1 MEEAMTD
8 RVMDVLGRIR
18 PMLNMDGGDVELVEV
33 RNEEVYLR
41 LKGACDGC
49 PSAFFT
55 LRMGI
60 ERALRS
66 EIPEIQRVIALP

>member
-1 MEEAMTD
+1 MQESMSD
-8 RVMDVLGRIR
+8 RVIGILGRIR

-33 RNEEVYLR
+33 RNQEVYLR

-66 EIPEIQRVIALP
+66 EIPEIQRVVALP

>member
-1 MEEAMTD
+1 MEEAMTE
-8 RVMDVLGRIR
+8 RVMGVLGRIR

-33 RNEEVYLR
+33 RNQEVYLR

-66 EIPEIQRVIALP
+66 EIPEIKRVVALP

>member
-33 RNEEVYLR
+33 RNQEVYLR

-66 EIPEIQRVIALP
+66 EIPEIKRVPALP

>member
-1 MEEAMTD
+1 MTE
-8 RVMDVLGRIR
+8 RVMGVLGRIR

-33 RNEEVYLR
+33 RNQEVYLR

>member
-1 MEEAMTD
+1 MEEGTTE
-8 RVMDVLGRIR
+8 RVMGVLERIR

-33 RNEEVYLR
+33 RNQEVYLR